1 MILFFLIFI
10 IIFAFF
16 EIISRII
23 YIIHHKTYKA
33 KGIFLSLLFP
43 LNFDPSIFFKFGKI
57 NKSRVKNLFRLES
70 QINITKINKN
80 EYINNFAKINR
91 CNYQKI
97 IETYSGYDAFEK
109 LEYEPFI
116 GLTNKKNTQLNYA
129 NINKKGFQDTIVP
142 EQNNKIIK
150 NIMIVG
156 NSLAF
161 GLGASSV
168 QSNITNSLYNYL
180 NNNASTKNIHWQIL
194 NFSFISSES
203 ISEMNQIN
211 KYISIY
217 KPDYIVQIGGYTD
230 LYFYINNNNLYSY
243 NQGEQIKEYLYSS
256 IFTKILIN
264 ISIYSYFFRILVKIL
279 RVKK

>member
-23 YIIHHKTYKA
+23 YIIHHKTYKS